1 MARKGDGTVR
11 LISLGGIGD
20 IGKNMTAFEQNGE
33 IIEGFDRL
41 RDILEGH
48 A

>member
-20 IGKNMTAFEQNGE
+20 IGKNMTVFEQNGE
-33 IIEGFDRL
+33 M
-41 RDILEGH
+41 LERY